1 MKRINNLNSLA
12 LVTVLAIVLMTVSSC
27 RHSRSND
34 SSVNAS
40 ANTKLDHDV
49 DSIIYASTIKG
60 DEERTLHLIDSFLNA
75 GRMNSMWADMLRS
88 RLYVACDKHADASE
102 YRQKVVDAF
111 VETGKEPILYSRA
124 VVSLANYMEVNERYE
139 EALRVLL
146 PAVDFLRDNPD
157 ISALVKSLMHNVIA
171 GCQIA
176 LNRIDEGRQS
186 YEESYRC
193 LQQYKKEK
201 YNAKDFMQAIISC
214 YNPVVAFAGL
224 DMNDERLKWVE
235 RCDSLLTWYREQ
247 PNADV
252 EFLDVRDGELS
263 VSRAE
268 ILLAQGKSA
277 EAAKAFER
285 FRKTDYSKTPEGQIN
300 SLSYLSKTGH
310 YSEAADIYQNI
321 DQWLA
326 EWEEEI
332 NLEVIDNYYRPKFQT
347 NHLAGRKDSA
357 YAVAVKMNDMLHPA
371 IVEQKNN
378 DAAKLATIYDT
389 QGKERKIAQQQ
400 AEIQQQRIVGLVIAI
415 ILLTIFFIIY
425 TLVRRR
431 AAKRLAEM
439 KAARER
445 MESELRIARSIQMS
459 MVPSHFPDYE
469 GLDMYASMTPAK
481 EVGGDLYGYVLQ
493 GDKLYFALGDV
504 SGKGVPA
511 SLFMA
516 QATRLFRTLA
526 IQGMMPAEIC
536 SSMNDAL
543 SGEDNESGMFVTFF
557 LGLVDLKTGHLDF
570 CNAGH
575 NPPVLGSDK
584 CCTDETC
591 NFLEMVPNAPI
602 GLFPGLEYEGEEVDN
617 IKGCSLFIYTD
628 GLNEA
633 ENRQQEQFGDDRLLD
648 ILRTS
653 RSENAQQ
660 LVEMLAAEV
669 EQHRDGAEPNDDL
682 TMMCIRIKG

>member
-193 LQQYKKEK
+193 LQQYKNEK

-277 EAAKAFER
+277 EAAKAFKR
-285 FRKTDYSKTPEGQIN
+285 FRETDYSKTPEGQIN

-332 NLEVIDNYYRPKFQT
+332 NLEVLDNYYRAKFQT

>member
-157 ISALVKSLMHNVIA
+157 VSALVKSLMHNVIA

-332 NLEVIDNYYRPKFQT
+332 NLEVLDNYYRAKFQT

-591 NFLEMVPNAPI
+591 NFLEMIPNAPI

>member
-157 ISALVKSLMHNVIA
+157 VSALVKSLMHNVIA

-277 EAAKAFER
+277 EAAKAFKR
-285 FRKTDYSKTPEGQIN
+285 FRETDYSKTPEGQIN

-332 NLEVIDNYYRPKFQT
+332 NLEVIDNYYRAKFQT

-584 CCTDETC
+584 CCTDDTC

>member
-12 LVTVLAIVLMTVSSC
+12 LVTVLAIVLMTASSC

-60 DEERTLHLIDSFLNA
+60 DEKRTLHLIDSFQNA

-157 ISALVKSLMHNVIA
+157 VSALVKSLMHNVIA

-193 LQQYKKEK
+193 LQQYKNEK
-201 YNAKDFMQAIISC
+201 YNAKDFMQAVISC

-285 FRKTDYSKTPEGQIN
+285 FRETDYSKTPEGQIN

-332 NLEVIDNYYRPKFQT
+332 NLEVIDNYYRAKFQT

-536 SSMNDAL
+536 SRMNDAL
-543 SGEDNESGMFVTFF
+543 SGEDNESAMFVTFF

-633 ENRQQEQFGDDRLLD
+633 ENRQQEQFGDDRLLN

>member
-157 ISALVKSLMHNVIA
+157 VSALVKSLMHNVIA

-176 LNRIDEGRQS
+176 LNRIDEGHQS

-193 LQQYKKEK
+193 LQQYKNEK

>member
-157 ISALVKSLMHNVIA
+157 VSALVKSLMHNVIA

-285 FRKTDYSKTPEGQIN
+285 FRETDYSKTPEGQIN

-584 CCTDETC
+584 NCTDETC

-648 ILRTS
+648 LLRTS

>member
-75 GRMNSMWADMLRS
+75 GRMNSMWADMLRA

-277 EAAKAFER
+277 EAAKAFKR
-285 FRKTDYSKTPEGQIN
+285 FRETDYSKTPEGQIN

>member
-60 DEERTLHLIDSFLNA
+60 DEKRTLHLIDSFLNA
-75 GRMNSMWADMLRS
+75 GRMNSMWADMLRA

-157 ISALVKSLMHNVIA
+157 VSALVKSLMHNVIA

-193 LQQYKKEK
+193 LQQYKNEK

-285 FRKTDYSKTPEGQIN
+285 FRETDYSKTPEGQIN

-357 YAVAVKMNDMLHPA
+357 YAVAVKINDMLHPA

-400 AEIQQQRIVGLVIAI
+400 AEIQQQRIVSLVIAI

-536 SSMNDAL
+536 SRMNDAL
-543 SGEDNESGMFVTFF
+543 SGEDNESAMFVTFF

-584 CCTDETC
+584 CCAEETC
-591 NFLEMVPNAPI
+591 DFLEMVPNAPI

-633 ENRQQEQFGDDRLLD
+633 ENRQQEQFGDDRLLN

>member
-157 ISALVKSLMHNVIA
+157 VSALVKSLMHNVIA

-193 LQQYKKEK
+193 LQQYKNEK

-277 EAAKAFER
+277 EAAKAFKR
-285 FRKTDYSKTPEGQIN
+285 FRETDYSKTPEGQIN

-357 YAVAVKMNDMLHPA
+357 YAVAVKINDMLHPA

>member
-157 ISALVKSLMHNVIA
+157 VSALVKSLMHNVIA

-277 EAAKAFER
+277 EAAKAFKR

-332 NLEVIDNYYRPKFQT
+332 NLEVIDNYYRAKFQT